1 MGIKKAFYLFFTRV
15 PFPIGVLFSALFI
28 FLLSPAHGQNLS
40 ERPDDFVL
48 RLAVVS
54 PGSEIYMWW
63 GHIALIVEDTRFNNS
78 RLFNWGMFTY
88 SGDSFVMDFL
98 NGKVQYMCYSSFIDV
113 EEFLGEGW
121 NISVYN
127 LDLDRRAK
135 QAILSYAENSTLPE
149 NRYYDYGEFSDNCS
163 TRIRDIIDM
172 GTGGQFRAAIDGENG
187 QYTLRQ
193 HIRRFTWSKPVAD
206 WVLNLAMGQNF
217 DRIINP
223 WEEMFLPVEIVRRIT
238 GFAYTDESGAESS
251 LVGSVLV
258 FNSSG
263 KNVGVPDKAP
273 SAWPFSLLVGVVCA
287 ALLFFI
293 DALCKKNRRL
303 GKILMCISQ
312 CLLGLCLGLLGCV
325 LFVGIFYM
333 KNNLI
338 KQNIN
343 ILFVNPL
350 LLVIVPLGIMS
361 ATNCKAQ
368 KNADRVL
375 RWIWTCVFI
384 AGGITMLKFLPVFY
398 QQNQGALALILP
410 VAFVLS
416 VIPEKI
422 SNKIFNA

>member
-1 MGIKKAFYLFFTRV
+1 MKTGIA
-15 PFPIGVLFSALFI
+15 II
-28 FLLSPAHGQNLS
+28 FLIIFTLSPAYGQNLS
-40 ERPDDFVL
+40 DRPDDFIL

-54 PGSEIYMWW
+54 PSSEIYMWW

-98 NGKVQYMCYSSFIDV
+98 NGKVQYMCYSGFIDV
-113 EEFLGEGW
+113 EEFLSEGW
-121 NISVYN
+121 DISVYN
-127 LDLDRRAK
+127 LDLDRKAK
-135 QAILSYAENSTLPE
+135 RAILSYAENSALPE

-172 GTGGQFRAAIDGENG
+172 GTGGQFKAAIGDESGL
-187 QYTLRQ
+187 YSLRQ

-206 WVLNLAMGQNF
+206 WVLNLAMGRNY
-217 DRIINP
+217 DRTISP
-223 WEEMFLPVEIVRRIT
+223 WEEMFLPIEIVHRIT
-238 GFAYTDESGAESS
+238 GFTYTDESGAERS

-263 KNVGVPDKAP
+263 KNVGIPDKAP
-273 SAWPFSLLVGVVCA
+273 PAWSFSLLAGVACA

-293 DALCKKNRRL
+293 DALRKKNRRL
-303 GKILMCISQ
+303 GKILMCVSQ

-333 KNNLI
+333 KNELI

-350 LLVIVPLGIMS
+350 LLFIVPLGIMS
-361 ATNCKAQ
+361 ATNCKIQ
-368 KNADRVL
+368 RNADRVL
-375 RWIWTCVFI
+375 RWIWTYVFI
-384 AGGITMLKFLPVFY
+384 AGSITMLKFLPVFC
-398 QQNQGALALILP
+398 QQNQSALGLILP

-416 VIPEKI
+416 VIPEKVLGATT
-422 SNKIFNA
+422 SSA